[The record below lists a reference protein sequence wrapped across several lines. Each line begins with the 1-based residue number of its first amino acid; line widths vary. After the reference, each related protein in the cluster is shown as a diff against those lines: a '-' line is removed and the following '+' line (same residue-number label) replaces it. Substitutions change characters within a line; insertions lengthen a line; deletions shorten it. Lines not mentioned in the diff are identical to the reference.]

1 VVHSRLAAYDRV
13 DLFVA
18 AVEEARRRAAL
29 GHDRH
34 QGELTALD
42 AELAKFD
49 AGIDRHLRAFET
61 GAMPETLRGEQVKAL
76 GAQATA
82 LRARREQLAD
92 EMEDAD
98 LTAPTPEELSALR
111 QRVAEAVENGP
122 SASLK
127 ALLQALVHE
136 IRVDS
141 REAIHPTFRAPMGG
155 DHHLDKAVR
164 APSRSVG
171 RRHSYSNSPDVRV
184 RVATVLEATAAVR
197 W

>member
-1 VVHSRLAAYDRV
+1 
-13 DLFVA
+13 
-18 AVEEARRRAAL
+18 
-29 GHDRH
+29 
-34 QGELTALD
+34 
-42 AELAKFD
+42 
-49 AGIDRHLRAFET
+49 
-61 GAMPETLRGEQVKAL
+61 MPETLCGERVKAL

-111 QRVAEAVENGP
+111 QRVTEAVARGSAGP
-122 SASLK
+122 VK

-141 REAIHPTFRAPMGG
+141 RDAIHPTFRVPLGG
-155 DHHLDKAVR
+155 DHHPDDAVR

-171 RRHSYSNSPDVRV
+171 RRHSYSNSPDVRQ
-184 RVATVLEATAAVR
+184 RLQQLRSSVAGVHPRHPERITSVYPRDTLGACEA
-197 W
+197 